1 MSATRL
7 SGNLISVIK
16 GLYTFRTMIDDFNG
30 SGIDLTR
37 LSFDFHHI
45 PHTCCVFSDFIAFK
59 DNLNSQVVIL
69 GV

>member
-1 MSATRL
+1 
-7 SGNLISVIK
+7 
-16 GLYTFRTMIDDFNG
+16 MIDDFNG

-45 PHTCCVFSDFIAFK
+45 PHTCCVFSDFIALK